1 MADQEWEGLS
11 GPSRPRA
18 PPGRLPAPAQPTERR
33 CVELRDHLGQPIVVR
48 RHPHAVR
55 SILIAPGGSDGAV
68 AHLRLPF
75 PLPPRLALLIRA
87 AFDFE

>member
-18 PPGRLPAPAQPTERR
+18 PPGRLPAPAHAAEGRR
-33 CVELRDHLGQPIVVR
+33 IELGDHLGQTVVVR
-48 RHPHAVR
+48 GHPEAVR
-55 SILIAPGGSDGAV
+55 SILVAPGGSDGAV
-68 AHLRLPF
+68 THLRLPL

-87 AFDFE
+87 AFVFE